1 MIKKSIRKNENY
13 NAMLTL
19 LAWSA
24 DVTIGGGT
32 CFSMDSL
39 RGQGGLVK
47 QGRDKQAIEHTCI
60 YMESVSCLGM
70 RQFSTGCLAN

>member
-24 DVTIGGGT
+24 DVTIGVVHA
-32 CFSMDSL
+32 SL
-39 RGQGGLVK
+39 WIVSEGGLVK